1 MPANSV
7 FRPTFNLPG
16 AFPPLLQPQRKCKG
30 MQGGWSSGAPPAR

>member
-16 AFPPLLQPQRKCKG
+16 AFPPLLQPQLTCKG
-30 MQGGWSSGAPPAR
+30 KQGGRSSGGTPAC